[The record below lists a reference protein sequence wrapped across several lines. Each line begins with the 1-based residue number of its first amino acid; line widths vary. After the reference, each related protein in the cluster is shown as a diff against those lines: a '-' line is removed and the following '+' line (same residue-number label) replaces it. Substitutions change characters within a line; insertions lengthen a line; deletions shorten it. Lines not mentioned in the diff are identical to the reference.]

1 MTKNEVIAM
10 IKVEFCALYWYI
22 LKQIRIAPNYCFVKK
37 NKVHVTVISAENSG
51 YYWQSNN
58 LELFLFS

>member
-22 LKQIRIAPNYCFVKK
+22 LKQIRIAPKYCFVNK
-37 NKVHVTVISAENSG
+37 NKVHVTVISAENYG
-51 YYWQSNN
+51 YY
-58 LELFLFS
+58 